1 MGIEVIG
8 LPRIK
13 HPLHRQQLK
22 SSLTSSSESESK
34 RLQNHHQTT
43 TAVKVEP
50 SIVKEISSV
59 KRKVPSEED
68 NARDRKK

>member
-34 RLQNHHQTT
+34 RLQNHNQTT
-43 TAVKVEP
+43 STAVKVEP
-50 SIVKEISSV
+50 SIVKSD

-68 NARDRKK
+68 YARDRKK

>member
-34 RLQNHHQTT
+34 RLQNQQQTT
-43 TAVKVEP
+43 ATVLKNEP
-50 SIVKEISSV
+50 SNVKGLSFA
-59 KRKVPSEED
+59 KRKLDED
-68 NARDRKK
+68 TAR